1 MYKGL
6 SLGAVGVRVNSL
18 EEALAYAKQ
27 GGFDGVEFNPFEVA
41 ERVERDGAESVR
53 ALFDEVSTT
62 PAGFGLPVEW
72 RKDETT
78 WREGLEALP
87 RLAKAAHAIGGGDTY
102 TWVLSGS
109 EKRPLAENYEFHKE
123 RFTPIAQILADNGC
137 RLGLEFLGPKTLRE
151 LFPHPFLYKMHDML
165 SLGEEIGK
173 NVGILLDCWHW
184 YTSEGTVADLLELKA
199 EQVIYVHVNDA
210 PKGVAMAD
218 YVDNVRGL
226 PGETG
231 VIPIVD
237 FLQALQTI
245 GYKGAV
251 TPEPFKKELAD
262 LQDDTARLYL
272 ARDAMNKIFDL
283 AGIP

>member
-6 SLGAVGVRVNSL
+6 SPGAIGVRVNSL
-18 EEALAYAKQ
+18 EEAIASAKQ
-27 GGFDGVEFNPFEVA
+27 GGFGGVEFNPFEVA
-41 ERVERDGAESVR
+41 ERVERDGAEVVR
-53 ALFDEVSTT
+53 ALFESAGIV

-72 RKDETT
+72 RKDEAT

-87 RLAKAAHAIGGGDTY
+87 RLAKAAQAIGGGDTY
-102 TWVLSGS
+102 TWVLSCS
-109 EKRPLAENYEFHKE
+109 ETRPFAENYTFHKE
-123 RFTPIAQILADNGC
+123 RFAPVAKILADNGC

-151 LFPHPFLYKMHDML
+151 LFPHPFIYKMQDML
-165 SLGEEIGK
+165 TLGEEIEN

-184 YTSEGTVADLLELKA
+184 HTSEGTVEELLALKA

-210 PKGVAMAD
+210 PTGVAMAD

-231 VIPIVD
+231 VIAIAD
-237 FLQALQTI
+237 FLKALQSI
-245 GYKGAV
+245 GYKGAI

-262 LQDDTARLYL
+262 LPDDATRLEVVSK
-272 ARDAMNKIFDL
+272 AMDKIFGL
-283 AGIP
+283 LGTN